1 MIVSRKEI
9 KKISRKLKKEGKKIV
24 FTNGCFDLIHKGHIY
39 LLREAKKLGDV
50 LIVGINSDKSVKK
63 IKGEKRPILKEG
75 ERTFIIDNIKGVDY
89 VVLFDEETPEKL
101 IKEICPDFLVKG
113 GDYKKEEVVGKEFV
127 EKSGGRVIIIPYL
140 KNFSTT
146 KLIERIKNE
155 WTKKIFKWRTI

>member
-1 MIVSRKEI
+1 MIVSRERIREISKEI
-9 KKISRKLKKEGKKIV
+9 KKEGKKIV

-39 LLREAKKLGDV
+39 LLKEAKKFGDV
-50 LIVGINSDKSVKK
+50 LIVGINSDKSVRK
-63 IKGEKRPILKEG
+63 IKGENRPILKEE

-89 VVLFDEETPEKL
+89 VVLFDEETPEEL

-113 GDYKKEEVVGKEFV
+113 GDYKEEEIVGADFV
-127 EKSGGRVIIIPYL
+127 KKSGGKVVIIPYL

-155 WTKKIFKWRTI
+155 

>member
-155 WTKKIFKWRTI
+155 